1 MCSSDLVSADRAKEI
16 IDRHPLDGVI
26 ITNSIGL
33 YGGLWVLWDFVQV
46 ELVKLSSTE

>member
-1 MCSSDLVSADRAKEI
+1 MIIIENKVSVDRAKEI

-33 YGGLWVLWDFVQV
+33 YGGLWVL
-46 ELVKLSSTE
+46 